1 MLMNFLSTTTEQSLP
16 MSKDRINDILEE
28 KFMTSSKFSMEIE
41 NLMKVSD
48 GSMNYI
54 ECIVHYCNEHNIEI
68 ETVSKLIS
76 KPLKEKLKYD
86 AQRLNYM
93 KKSSKARLAI

>member
-1 MLMNFLSTTTEQSLP
+1 
-16 MSKDRINDILEE
+16 MSKDKINDILEE
-28 KFMTSSKFSMEIE
+28 KFMTSAKFSMEIE
-41 NLMKVSD
+41 NLMKISD

>member
-1 MLMNFLSTTTEQSLP
+1 MSLLTITREKSLS
-16 MSKDRINDILEE
+16 MSKENLNDILEQ
-28 KFMTSSKFSMEIE
+28 KFMTAAKFSMEIE
-41 NLMKVSD
+41 NLKKISH
-48 GSMNYI
+48 GTMNYI
-54 ECIVHYCNEHNIEI
+54 ECIIHFCAENNIEV

-93 KKSSKARLAI
+93 KKSSKARLIL

>member
-1 MLMNFLSTTTEQSLP
+1 
-16 MSKDRINDILEE
+16 MSKDRINDIIDE
-28 KFMTSSKFSMEIE
+28 KFMTAAKFSMEIE
-41 NLMKVSD
+41 NLMKISD

-54 ECIVHYCNEHNIEI
+54 ECIVHYCNENNIEI

>member
-1 MLMNFLSTTTEQSLP
+1 MNFLSTTTEQNLP
-16 MSKDRINDILEE
+16 MSKDRINDIIDE
-28 KFMTSSKFSMEIE
+28 KFMTAAKFSMEIE
-41 NLMKVSD
+41 NLMKISD

-54 ECIVHYCNEHNIEI
+54 ECIVHYCNENNIEI

>member
-1 MLMNFLSTTTEQSLP
+1 MSLLVFTKEKNFP
-16 MSKDRINDILEE
+16 MSKENLDNILEQ

-41 NLMKVSD
+41 NLMMISD

-54 ECIVHYCNEHNIEI
+54 ECIVHYCSENNIEI

-86 AQRLNYM
+86 AQKLNYI
-93 KKSSKARLAI
+93 KKTSKARLAI

>member
-1 MLMNFLSTTTEQSLP
+1 MSLLAFTKEKNFP
-16 MSKDRINDILEE
+16 MSKENLDNILEQ

-41 NLMKVSD
+41 NLMMISD

-54 ECIVHYCNEHNIEI
+54 ECIVHYCSENNIEI

-86 AQRLNYM
+86 AQKLNYI
-93 KKSSKARLAI
+93 KKTSKARLAI